1 MASNVPTKPSWP
13 SEKLYLYVSLLTVHR
28 IGSRFREA
36 VRRNLVRM
44 RKSAGWRCCMAS
56 RCDRKAGF
64 EAHEMVS
71 DGVGSSGDRNF
82 PKGFSFGMGGVPCRH
97 T

>member
-1 MASNVPTKPSWP
+1 
-13 SEKLYLYVSLLTVHR
+13 
-28 IGSRFREA
+28 
-36 VRRNLVRM
+36 
-44 RKSAGWRCCMAS
+44 MAS

-82 PKGFSFGMGGVPCRH
+82 PKGFSFGMGVFPVAIPE
-97 T
+97 